1 LVDSFPVEV
10 CRFARAYRCRLLA
23 EESAFGYDEMA
34 KQTFYGLRAHLWVS
48 WPGVICA
55 VSLAPAIV
63 HDLHVAEKLRE
74 VAEGWVLG
82 DRNYH
87 NPNLT
92 ERLGDRG
99 LRLLTSYKSSKKEK
113 RAWPRFLV
121 QKRCRIETAIAQ
133 MVGRYD
139 LKKVW
144 AGDRWQLCS
153 PWLRKVSSHPLVI
166 WLCQQVSLSPLRSLQ
181 LLTD

>member
-1 LVDSFPVEV
+1 
-10 CRFARAYRCRLLA
+10 
-23 EESAFGYDEMA
+23 
-34 KQTFYGLRAHLWVS
+34 
-48 WPGVICA
+48 
-55 VSLAPAIV
+55 
-63 HDLHVAEKLRE
+63 
-74 VAEGWVLG
+74 
-82 DRNYH
+82 
-87 NPNLT
+87 
-92 ERLGDRG
+92 

-113 RAWPRFLV
+113 RPWPRFLV
-121 QKRCRIETAIAQ
+121 QKRCRIETVIAQ

-153 PWLRKVSSHPLVI
+153 PWLRKVLSHPLAI